1 MYFYFLFFKF
11 VPRILF
17 MRRITF
23 GGDSDAGRAFVPQGK
38 KGAATST
45 ERYALCFLKR
55 SLSLYYFFA
64 VKTTKGSTKKK
75 QYMAM
80 KIDGSLFPRTQ
91 ACINSKRL
99 PVFCHPK
106 MMIWPNRLERGPFLK
121 HVK

>member
-1 MYFYFLFFKF
+1 
-11 VPRILF
+11 

-45 ERYALCFLKR
+45 ERYAVCFLKR

-80 KIDGSLFPRTQ
+80 KIDGSLFPH
-91 ACINSKRL
+91 
-99 PVFCHPK
+99 VH
-106 MMIWPNRLERGPFLK
+106 K
-121 HVK
+121 HVSIVNVFRSFVIPK